1 MTIDSFLAPERCIFL
16 ERQEKQDVIA
26 ELVAALW
33 RSKPQLEYTGIFNAI
48 WEREV
53 QFTTRI
59 SAEIAMPHAQIPGM
73 KETYICVGLS
83 KPGITYDPKD
93 QSLVKLVFLVVGSPE
108 QHLKVL
114 STLARYLMD
123 EEIVHELLEAPSPKA
138 LYELL
143 TKDSQE
149 DPLTPK
155 EVDNQNSTDSK
166 TLSQDQPGKSETN
179 DNTSTDES
187 KKSDSW
193 SSGSRGKKTKH
204 PSHAFTPEEREKI
217 RQEALLLGLDEE
229 QQRGYELAKVLA
241 AKGPSQSRIILESAL
256 RVALSLEAASLFI
269 HTKEEQEIRSWYE
282 RARETRGRDIRDT
295 PATKSQ
301 KGSKTPQSPD
311 ISEYDDLSLDIPFPN
326 LVIVENSPRFSVDEA
341 EPDTPTWLNYLNMPY
356 RQSGKTSPVNLALL
370 IGLSKNIIHKGQKVV
385 SVFHSSGEDFD
396 SLEVTDLDRDFGVF
410 FSMPFRDSSTDTQME
425 VFMRVL
431 QIATELA
438 TEGREGKPVGTVFV
452 LGAADQVAQ
461 YTQQMVVNPFRGYDE
476 AERNILD
483 PSLTETLKEFS
494 RIDGA
499 IIIKGNGV
507 IVSAGTY
514 LRVDRPV
521 EPLPAGLG
529 ARHTAAAG
537 ITAVSQAISLA
548 ISESTRQVSIFY
560 GGSRVMVL

>member
-33 RSKPQLEYTGIFNAI
+33 RSKPQLEYSGIFNAI
-48 WEREV
+48 WEREI

-93 QSLVKLVFLVVGSPE
+93 QSLVRLVFLVVGSPE

-123 EEIVHELLEAPSPKA
+123 EEIVHKLLDAPSPQE
-138 LYELL
+138 LFELL
-143 TKDSQE
+143 TNDSQDE
-149 DPLTPK
+149 TKSTKESNPQSSDDGSASDPQTPFIPTTSPK
-155 EVDNQNSTDSK
+155 ANKGNSK
-166 TLSQDQPGKSETN
+166 TQGN
-179 DNTSTDES
+179 
-187 KKSDSW
+187 
-193 SSGSRGKKTKH
+193 KT
-204 PSHAFTPEEREKI
+204 PTPDFAPEELDKI

-229 QQRGYELAKVLA
+229 QQRGYELAKVLGG
-241 AKGPSQSRIILESAL
+241 KGPSQSRIILESAL

-269 HTKEEQEIRSWYE
+269 HTKNEQEIRSWYQ
-282 RARETRGRDIRDT
+282 RARETQGRDIRDY
-295 PATKSQ
+295 PAGEQ
-301 KGSKTPQSPD
+301 PSKTNDSSSDQS
-311 ISEYDDLSLDIPFPN
+311 SAYDDSSSDIPFPN
-326 LVIVENSPRFSVDEA
+326 LVVVENSPRFSLDEE
-341 EPDTPTWLNYLNMPY
+341 EPDTPPWLNYLNMPY
-356 RQSGKTSPVNLALL
+356 RQAGKTSPVNLALL

-452 LGAADQVAQ
+452 LGAAEQVAQ

-476 AERNILD
+476 GERNILD